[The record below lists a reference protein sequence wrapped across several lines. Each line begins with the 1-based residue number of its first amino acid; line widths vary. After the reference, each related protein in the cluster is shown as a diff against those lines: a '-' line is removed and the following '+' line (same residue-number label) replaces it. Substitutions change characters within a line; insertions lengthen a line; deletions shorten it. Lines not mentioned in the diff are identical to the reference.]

1 MRTAEE
7 FYAAISE
14 YVSTLKGKNGDKATK
29 VTQDKRTSILKG
41 IVPVLI
47 AHGHNEPDEK
57 DYEIYRASQNTSP
70 ATVNEYTKKI
80 RVFFEWDR
88 KKKITTPTTDETDI
102 LEITELELI
111 QADDDNTHTEP
122 IRNKGGRKRYDTKKG
137 EKRSVKFMIYF
148 TPSVMAE
155 FKDLCSIKHTTCA
168 SYLFELAC
176 REIENNKEALT
187 LFHESMSKLK

>member
-7 FYAAISE
+7 FYTVISE

-102 LEITELELI
+102 LEATVPEPV
-111 QADDDNTHTEP
+111 QATDDNTHTEP

-137 EKRSVKFMIYF
+137 EKAVQWAKNLSEGQKSPKVK
-148 TPSVMAE
+148 TCP
-155 FKDLCSIKHTTCA
+155 KGKTCS
-168 SYLFELAC
+168 
-176 REIENNKEALT
+176 KEALCGT
-187 LFHESMSKLK
+187 KISNPPGFWNGPTALSPW